1 MRNIFR
7 SLLGRSP
14 QEDVV
19 EGVIITP
26 ELAKVEMSISL
37 QIIMMMEQYIKENAS
52 KASVPVAYNDY
63 DNLTK
68 EHTRLSSI
76 GLGNTKNAKI
86 IEQRIRSFD
95 ADRETVEKAAEVIQF
110 IKKLREHFG
119 DSVVLI
125 STEQFEKLLQKYNL
139 ATGVISDYTG
149 TIPEKNILEIES
161 TSKKIPTFRYE
172 LNNINTDGNFLW
184 KFNEVIYAS
193 SVKGEIDSYI
203 ESWLTK
209 NHGLILANTAHAA
222 YDGVVRLGSIQHCNP
237 DIPNIVKNYD
247 WPNLISFR
255 GSLVDSRTL
264 FVACPPNQL
273 KEQSLKI
280 TRKAIDPIVFQYSKY
295 GVVIHS
301 IWGEEAEDKVFEEY
315 KKINNLLSI

>member
-1 MRNIFR
+1 MRNLFQF
-7 SLLGRSP
+7 LFGQAP
-14 QEDVV
+14 QESGL
-19 EGVIITP
+19 EGTVIVP
-26 ELAKVEMSISL
+26 EIEQSVSL
-37 QIIMMMEQYIKENAS
+37 QIMIMMEQYIQENSS

-63 DNLTK
+63 DNLIK
-68 EHTRLSSI
+68 EHTRLSNI

-86 IEQRIRSFD
+86 IEQRIQNFD
-95 ADRETVEKAAEVIQF
+95 ADRKTVEKAAELIQF
-110 IKKLREHFG
+110 IKKLRKHFG
-119 DSVVLI
+119 NSAVLI
-125 STEQFEKLLQKYNL
+125 STEQFEKLLQKYSL
-139 ATGVISDYTG
+139 DTGVISDYTG

-161 TSKKIPTFRYE
+161 TSKKIPTFQYK

-184 KFNEVIYAS
+184 KFNEIIYS
-193 SVKGEIDSYI
+193 SSAKGDIDSHL

-209 NHGLILANTAHAA
+209 KRGLISANTAHATFE
-222 YDGVVRLGSIQHCNP
+222 DTVRLGNIQKCNP
-237 DIPNIVKNYD
+237 DIPSVVRNYS

-264 FVACPPNQL
+264 FIACPPSQL

-280 TRKAIDPIVFQYSKY
+280 THKAIDPIVFQYSDY

-315 KKINNLLSI
+315 KRVNQLLSL